1 MSGCIVNIDDIR
13 VHENPDGSVDRTK
26 SDMFM
31 HLVDQKNNSVLEV
44 HQVLQLLD
52 THVEKLDRLFK
63 VSWRWRGEI
72 YNAYNAFG
80 FRN

>member
-1 MSGCIVNIDDIR
+1 MSNVSGCIVNIDDIR

-63 VSWRWRGEI
+63 VSWRW
-72 YNAYNAFG
+72 
-80 FRN
+80 